1 MTATEVALPA
11 PTQQPEPRPPRG
23 RSARRREAVAGYLF
37 LAPNATGFLLLGLL
51 PIGMALGLTFT
62 NWSLGGDPEFIGV
75 DNYERALRDPLFW
88 KAMRNTLYFSIGA
101 VPVAVVIAFFIAL
114 LLNQAVRGLAIFRTA
129 VFLPFVTLTVAIAVA
144 WTWIYNPDVGIAN
157 FLLGLVGIEGPNWLA
172 DTNWAMPALIV
183 MSNWRGVGYPMLIF
197 LAALQAIPRDYF
209 DAARVDG
216 ANWFQRIRYIVIP
229 MVSPATFFIFV
240 TSFIGTLQA
249 FDQFYIM
256 TEGGPAFSTTTIV
269 YYIYQNAFVFS
280 RMGYAAALAFFLFL
294 VIFVITAV
302 QWRLSRRWVYG
313 EPRQAERRQVR
324 RERGA
329 GR

>member
-1 MTATEVALPA
+1 MTSADVVRPA
-11 PTQQPEPRPPRG
+11 PAPAAGPPRPRRG
-23 RSARRREAVAGYLF
+23 RSARAREALAGYLF
-37 LAPNATGFLLLGLL
+37 LAPNAAGFLLMGLV
-51 PIGMALGLTFT
+51 PIGMALYLTFT
-62 NWSLGGDPEFIGV
+62 DWSLGGDPEFVGV
-75 DNYERALRDPLFW
+75 DNYERALDDPLFW
-88 KAMRNTLYFSIGA
+88 RAMRNTLYFSIGA
-101 VPVAVVIAFFIAL
+101 VPVAVVIAFFLAL

-129 VFLPFVTLTVAIAVA
+129 VFLPFVTLTVAIAVV
-144 WTWIYNPDVGIAN
+144 WTWIYNPDVGIMN
-157 FLLGLVGIEGPNWLA
+157 YLLGLVGVDGPNWLA
-172 DTNWAMPALIV
+172 DPSWAMPALII
-183 MSNWRGVGYPMLIF
+183 MSNWRGIGYPMLIF

-216 ANWFQRIRYIVIP
+216 AGWFQRIRYIVIP

-294 VIFVITAV
+294 VIFAITAV
-302 QWRLSRRWVYG
+302 QWRLSKRWVYG
-313 EPRQAERRQVR
+313 EARR
-324 RERGA
+324 
-329 GR
+329 